1 MSVSFVS
8 KGDDMSIVTAEGQ
21 SIRFEEAD
29 VREMGRSAM
38 GVRGINL
45 TKGDVVISADVIKKD
60 HKNPRIMV
68 ISKNG
73 YGKTTNADEYKTQN
87 RGGSGILTM
96 NVTDKTGQVIAAKVV
111 TEDDNEL
118 VAMSKKSQVVRID
131 IKEIPVL
138 GRSTQGVRVMKL
150 REGDSLASVVC
161 L

>member
-1 MSVSFVS
+1 
-8 KGDDMSIVTAEGQ
+8 
-21 SIRFEEAD
+21 
-29 VREMGRSAM
+29 
-38 GVRGINL
+38 
-45 TKGDVVISADVIKKD
+45 
-60 HKNPRIMV
+60 
-68 ISKNG
+68 
-73 YGKTTNADEYKTQN
+73 
-87 RGGSGILTM
+87 M